1 MSDEDA
7 EYIESVYEAEEEDS
21 EPTPDDQ

>member
-7 EYIESVYEAEEEDS
+7 EYIEKVYGVEDEEVE
-21 EPTPDDQ
+21 TVPDDA